1 MAAPVFKRVI
11 ERLAALPDSPLRP
24 VRDVF
29 DTPALAG
36 EEQPIDQSQAVVLSA
51 PDLRGMSASAAV
63 NCGRLRGLT
72 VHVSGS
78 WELVVD
84 QVPLPGD
91 RTSGSDGA
99 VYCQLGSPED
109 VALSTA
115 LPMPLRQAVLLR
127 KLRRP
132 MLAALH

>member
-11 ERLAALPDSPLRP
+11 QRLAALPDSPLRP
-24 VRDVF
+24 VHDLF
-29 DTPALAG
+29 DAPALAG
-36 EEQPIDQSQAVVLSA
+36 EEESTDQPLAVGPA
-51 PDLRGMSASAAV
+51 TPDLRGMSASAAV
-63 NCGRLRGLT
+63 NCGRLRGLS

-78 WELVVD
+78 GEIVVD

-91 RTSGSDGA
+91 RTGNSDGA
-99 VYCQLGSPED
+99 VYCQLGSAED
-109 VALSTA
+109 VALSAA
-115 LPMPLRQAVLLR
+115 LPTPLRQAVLLR